1 MPIAPHIFAS
11 AGPRCLVG
19 PCPEGRMCCGQQAE
33 VRAKYA
39 KLKEEAV

>member
-1 MPIAPHIFAS
+1 MADEVIF
-11 AGPRCLVG
+11 
-19 PCPEGRMCCGQQAE
+19 CPEGRMCCGKQTE